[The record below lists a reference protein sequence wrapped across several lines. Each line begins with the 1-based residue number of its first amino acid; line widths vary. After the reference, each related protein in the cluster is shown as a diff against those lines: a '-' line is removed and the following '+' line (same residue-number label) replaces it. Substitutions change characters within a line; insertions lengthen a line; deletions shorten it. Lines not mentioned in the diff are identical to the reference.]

1 MDWDDII
8 AAMTA
13 RDDEKGMTRDWTLA
27 AVWGRWKRNAVQ
39 IHAKYFKD
47 DKGFNYEKLK
57 YQKKKPGGGSGGK
70 KRKRAKEEEE
80 EEEEEHEQGEGEQV
94 DEDEA
99 MLAHHGDH
107 QESTT
112 TAADRLPGQS
122 DRSGA
127 QQGLTIPIDDLV
139 ALHLFGQQARDALKP
154 EVWKLMAQKMNERAA
169 SGEDENSSNKKR
181 WSAADCEAVM
191 EAKDE

>member
-1 MDWDDII
+1 MDWDNII
-8 AAMTA
+8 TAMTV
-13 RDDEKGMTRDWTLA
+13 RDAEKGMTRDWTLA

-47 DKGFNYEKLK
+47 DKGFNYEKLL

-80 EEEEEHEQGEGEQV
+80 EEHEHEHEGDEQV

-99 MLAHHGDH
+99 RLAQHEDH

-112 TAADRLPGQS
+112 TAANRLPGHS
-122 DRSGA
+122 DRASA
-127 QQGLTIPIDDLV
+127 QQGPTIPTDDLV
-139 ALHLFGQQARDALKP
+139 ALHLFEQQARGALKP
-154 EVWKLMAQKMNERAA
+154 EVWKLMAQKMNERAV
-169 SGEDENSSNKKR
+169 SDEGDNSSNKKR

-191 EAKDE
+191 EANDA